1 MWQTMYELHRL
12 RVRELEAAAD
22 RRRRWAL
29 EDGWNDRTS
38 AGDPAPS
45 RARASAARAAASIS
59 RGAARFALWLDCR
72 VVVEARGDRVLRDA

>member
-1 MWQTMYELHRL
+1 MWQTMYDIHRL
-12 RVRELEAAAD
+12 RMRELEAAAD

-29 EDGWNDRTS
+29 EDGWNARTS

-45 RARASAARAAASIS
+45 RARAGAARAAASIS
-59 RGAARFALWLDCR
+59 RGAARIALWLDCR